1 MVDIFLCSMWM
12 CLFCTTSMIY
22 ISILLFTNFVNLV
35 NQLGNGLWKT
45 FPRVLINNYSSIYD
59 QDIDHS
65 ELSDYVKAQAAP
77 IGSIEQ
83 VHHTNA
89 LFDGNYGLINE
100 HGLALGESTCSG
112 HLTSSSIK
120 QGGKNYLSVRDLMNI
135 ARERCSTARCAI
147 LTMGSLAEKYG
158 FYVHQSVSLQRLMCL
173 VD

>member
-1 MVDIFLCSMWM
+1 MDKV
-12 CLFCTTSMIY
+12 
-22 ISILLFTNFVNLV
+22 
-35 NQLGNGLWKT
+35 GNGLWKT

-135 ARERCSTARCAI
+135 VLERCSTARCAI
-147 LTMGSLAEKYG
+147 LTMGSLAEKWG
-158 FYVHQSVSLQRLMCL
+158 FYSEEG
-173 VD
+173 